1 MKIAVVGLGNLGRSA
16 VKIIENTADMEL
28 FGVFSRR
35 NLENTLPYDDILKYK
50 NEIDALI
57 LCGGSAKDLPYMT
70 TFLAEH
76 FNVVDSFDTHA
87 DIAKHYENVNKSA
100 VKGGKTALVSCGWDP
115 GLFSLMRIY
124 ADAILPDG
132 HTRTYW
138 GKGVSQGHS
147 DAIRKIDGVVDARQ
161 YTIPDYSYEG
171 DNPNKMHR
179 RECFVAIENNAD
191 KAEIECKIKTM
202 PNYFAGYDT
211 VVHFVSRDELKTNH
225 SGFPHG
231 GRVVCDSGESSMELR
246 LKLNSNPDF
255 TASILVACARAAY
268 RMNCEGKTGAFT
280 MADVPVR
287 YLARDDVMNM
297 M

>member
-1 MKIAVVGLGNLGRSA
+1 MKIAVVGYGNLGNSA

-35 NLENTLPYDDILKYK
+35 NIENTLPFDDILRYK
-50 NEIDALI
+50 NDIDALI

-70 TFLAEH
+70 PYLAEH

-87 DIAKHYENVNKSA
+87 DIAKHHENVDKSA
-100 VKGGKTALVSCGWDP
+100 EKGGKTALISCGWDP
-115 GLFSLMRIY
+115 GMFSLMRIY
-124 ADAILPDG
+124 AHAILPKS

-138 GKGVSQGHS
+138 GRGVSQGHS
-147 DAIRKIDGVVDARQ
+147 DAIRKIDGVIDARQ

-191 KAEIECKIKTM
+191 KAEIECKIKTI

-231 GRVVCDSGESSMELR
+231 GRVVCDNGESSMELR

-255 TASILVACARAAY
+255 TASNLVACARAAY

-297 M
+297 T